1 MKKKFILAGSLVLAA
16 VIAAALF
23 YIFAPITFRQGVGN
37 IKTEDIVKIQLLD
50 GTAGTLTETTDP
62 QLIEEIYT
70 ELAPVKLDWKRPVQ
84 AAGWSWGVKLY
95 TGEPDDFVFYTCDHD
110 FLKFGSYAGH
120 VRGGAWYTDT
130 SQTVRQTIIK
140 YYQMLAEA
148 QGEQPIAPPG

>member
-16 VIAAALF
+16 VIAATLF
-23 YIFAPITFRQGVGN
+23 YIFSPITFGQGVGN
-37 IKTEDIVKIQLLD
+37 IK
-50 GTAGTLTETTDP
+50 
-62 QLIEEIYT
+62 
-70 ELAPVKLDWKRPVQ
+70 PVKLDWKRPVQ